1 MTEKL
6 RKMREGLKRLERE
19 LGVAPSFGTYDQVR
33 VLLGLLD
40 EVEERYQSLAVALFE
55 KGVVPHG

>member
-6 RKMREGLKRLERE
+6 RKMREGLKKVER
-19 LGVAPSFGTYDQVR
+19 GTIDTQAYDQVR

-40 EVEERYQSLAVALFE
+40 DIEERYQSLAVALFE

>member
-6 RKMREGLKRLERE
+6 RKMHEILKWLERD
-19 LGVAPSFGTYDQVR
+19 LGPTSSGAYEKVR
-33 VLLGLLD
+33 VLQGLLQ